1 VNPAAP
7 PPEQRH
13 RTYVVAIQTL
23 YGRRGSAVAGF
34 ALTRYRHP
42 LSTRSTILQNLET
55 SVPLASSTGEA
66 GIAPAF
72 GPAAHRVWQILLLVA
87 ALAVVM
93 ALAGC
98 ASTRGGPI
106 PYDTHMGAPD
116 STPVQ
121 GLEED
126 YKISPLDTLHIAVF
140 QVPEL
145 TGDFDVDLTGTITMP
160 LVGSVHAVGLTTAQ
174 LDQKLTQAL
183 GEKYLQHP
191 DVSVGVK
198 SSSSRN
204 ITVDGS
210 VKAGGQFAVT
220 GHLTLIQAIALAHG
234 TDDNANPHR
243 VAIFR
248 QIKGQ
253 RMAAAFD
260 LTSIRRGEAED
271 PPVYSGDIIVVD
283 GSKVKGTWQSILQ
296 TLPLVALF
304 HPFGI

>member
-1 VNPAAP
+1 VQA
-7 PPEQRH
+7 
-13 RTYVVAIQTL
+13 
-23 YGRRGSAVAGF
+23 AGF
-34 ALTRYRHP
+34 ALTTHPHP

-66 GIAPAF
+66 GITPAF
-72 GPAAHRVWQILLLVA
+72 SLAAHRVWQLFLLMGA
-87 ALAVVM
+87 IALLI

-98 ASTRGGPI
+98 SGTRGGPI
-106 PYDTHMGAPD
+106 PYNPTGFVAPD
-116 STPVQ
+116 SPSTQV
-121 GLEED
+121 LEAD

-160 LVGSVHAVGLTTAQ
+160 LIGNVRAVGMTTAE
-174 LDQKLTQAL
+174 LDQKLAQML
-183 GEKYLQHP
+183 SQKYLQHP
-191 DVSVGVK
+191 DVSVGLK
-198 SSSSRN
+198 ASSSRN

-210 VKAGGQFAVT
+210 VRQAGVFMVG
-220 GHLTLIQAIALAHG
+220 GHMTLLQAIALAHG

-248 QIKGQ
+248 QIQGQ

-260 LTSIRRGEAED
+260 LTSIRRGQAED
-271 PPVYSGDIIVVD
+271 PRVYSGDIVVVD
-283 GSKVKGTWQSILQ
+283 GSKIKGTWQNVLQSI
-296 TLPLVALF
+296 PLLAIF